1 MDFEEELLHMDKKV
15 FSNAENTLKKIN
27 IALHLN
33 AKKLKQKDV
42 PPRLKKLKEWK
53 EALEYWQI
61 VYGEE
66 TNDLE
71 RVAERV
77 GAFYEI
83 CTTLG

>member
-1 MDFEEELLHMDKKV
+1 MEFEDELLLMDKKV
-15 FSNAENTLKKIN
+15 FSNAEDTLRKIN

-42 PPRLKKLKEWK
+42 PPRLRRLKEWK
-53 EALEYWQI
+53 KALEYWKTA
-61 VYGEE
+61 YGGE